1 MRERRAEDKVIGR
14 KLDKVII
21 VSILSIFYKKK
32 PLNRSLSFNA
42 EIKRKSGINKQKTDS
57 KNRQKILREDEL

>member
-32 PLNRSLSFNA
+32 PLNRSLSINA
-42 EIKRKSGINKQKTDS
+42 EIKRKSGRNKQKTD
-57 KNRQKILREDEL
+57 KRIGKKIGRKY

>member
-21 VSILSIFYKKK
+21 VSTLSIFYKKK

-42 EIKRKSGINKQKTDS
+42 EIKRKSGRNKQKTD
-57 KNRQKILREDEL
+57 KRIGKKIGRKY

>member
-32 PLNRSLSFNA
+32 PLNRSLSINA
-42 EIKRKSGINKQKTDS
+42 EIKQKSSRNQAETGKKQIK
-57 KNRQKILREDEL
+57 E

>member
-32 PLNRSLSFNA
+32 PLNRSPSFNA
-42 EIKRKSGINKQKTDS
+42 EIKRKSGINKQKTD
-57 KNRQKILREDEL
+57 KRIGKKIGRKY

>member
-32 PLNRSLSFNA
+32 PLNRSLSINT
-42 EIKRKSGINKQKTDS
+42 EIKQKSSGNRQKTD
-57 KNRQKILREDEL
+57 KRIGKK